1 MEERGWGWT
10 ATEIRQAQFIE
21 WLVPQSSSAT
31 YVSVKPFYDAQP
43 GQEAL
48 TAAVIHDE
56 LWELDRRSLID
67 FAPGLGGIEHY
78 DVLAT
83 AQGRRLAEE
92 LQSRRADKRQ
102 RKTACRDAMVD
113 WLYARDATTPLAQPV
128 RDHML
133 NDPRWGTWLAEPFSA
148 DDLDAASAWLY
159 RQHLVDGI
167 TVDQCEGPVRLYLT
181 DAGVACAEEFGSDT
195 ARYVAAQRP
204 AAGPVGSNTV
214 TIHGPASGVIV
225 GSLGI
230 TQHAGDVVQ
239 SAGVDVAALA
249 RFAETVAQA
258 LPALALAPGD
268 QQVAKTLTGQII
280 RAASEPQP
288 NHPRLRAL
296 GRSLRAILEGAAGNA
311 LAAGLLALWHP

>member
-10 ATEIRQAQFIE
+10 PTEIRQAQFIE
-21 WLVPQSSSAT
+21 WLVPQSSSAA

-48 TAAVIHDE
+48 TAAVVHDE
-56 LWELDRRSLID
+56 LWELDQRSLID
-67 FAPGLGGIEHY
+67 FVPGLGGIEHY
-78 DVLAT
+78 DALAT

-102 RKTACRDAMVD
+102 RKAACRDAMVD
-113 WLYARDATTPLAQPV
+113 CLYARDATSPLTQPA
-128 RDHML
+128 RDQML
-133 NDPRWGTWLAEPFSA
+133 DDPRWGTWLAEPFSA
-148 DDLDAASAWLY
+148 DDLDAAAAWLH
-159 RQHLVDGI
+159 RHGLVGGM
-167 TVDQCEGPVRLYLT
+167 TVEECEGPVRLYLT

-195 ARYVAAQRP
+195 TRYVTARRP
-204 AAGPVGSNTV
+204 AAGPAGSNTV

-225 GSLGI
+225 GSHGI
-230 TQHAGDVVQ
+230 TQHAGDAVQ

-258 LPALALAPGD
+258 LPVLALAPGD
-268 QQVAKTLTGQII
+268 QQAAQTLTGQII
-280 RAASEPQP
+280 RAASEPEP
-288 NHPRLRAL
+288 HHPRLRAL

-311 LAAGLLALWHP
+311 LAAGLLGLWHP